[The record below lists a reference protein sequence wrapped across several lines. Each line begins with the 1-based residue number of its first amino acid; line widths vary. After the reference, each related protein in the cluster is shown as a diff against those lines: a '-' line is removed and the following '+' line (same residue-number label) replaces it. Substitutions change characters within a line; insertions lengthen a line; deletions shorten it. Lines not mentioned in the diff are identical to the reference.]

1 MSMSV
6 RSMLI
11 LKSIG
16 RSDTGEPGAYAGVGL
31 GACSAARSLGKE
43 AVGADL
49 ADGAHD
55 GAFFAAVVD
64 VLLEALECGYVRQ
77 RTWSVLGVGR
87 GDVDKAHAV
96 VELERRVT
104 EPGWLR
110 LVQFGVHRPD
120 ELLVLGPP
128 LGLDLVANND
138 VLHFRK
144 PPRIDWLWFFCC
156 GSPAELRPSC
166 VEGLSSVRRCC
177 AWLSSRRRF
186 RALEPQPRRRSRLTS
201 REVRRGSAGRA
212 GRWLRRP
219 RRPTGSRP

>member
-16 RSDTGEPGAYAGVGL
+16 RSDTHGARRLL
-31 GACSAARSLGKE
+31 GRRARRLFSGSLTRQRG
-43 AVGADL
+43 GRSRSR
-49 ADGAHD
+49 GRSSRR
-55 GAFFAAVVD
+55 AFVAAVVD
-64 VLLEALECGYVRQ
+64 VLLEAFECGYVRE

-87 GDVDKAHAV
+87 GDVDKAHTV

-138 VLHFRK
+138 VLHLRK
-144 PPRIDWLWFFCC
+144 PPRIDWRWFFCC
-156 GSPAELRPSC
+156 GSPA
-166 VEGLSSVRRCC
+166 
-177 AWLSSRRRF
+177 
-186 RALEPQPRRRSRLTS
+186 Q
-201 REVRRGSAGRA
+201 
-212 GRWLRRP
+212 
-219 RRPTGSRP
+219 